1 MTPPEREALRRAVI
15 EECAQLIEDR
25 FGERATVR
33 HIRNALLSLRE
44 KPARE
49 GQ

>member
-1 MTPPEREALRRAVI
+1 MSATEREALRCAVI

-33 HIRNALLSLRE
+33 HIRNALLSMRE
-44 KPARE
+44 KKR
-49 GQ
+49 